1 MGGGGCTAQPV
12 TTSANAAT
20 TARDNPAMWLIL
32 VEALGAGL
40 ILVGIVWWTM
50 FSGRRGGERRVDP
63 TDQPTDQP
71 PIQPGDEP
79 PAR

>member
-1 MGGGGCTAQPV
+1 
-12 TTSANAAT
+12 
-20 TARDNPAMWLIL
+20 
-32 VEALGAGL
+32 
-40 ILVGIVWWTM
+40 M

-63 TDQPTDQP
+63 TDQP